1 MRVVF
6 ARGKQSTKPD
16 LSAPLTINNCGYY
29 RDISQDAEVCRAGG
43 REDYQIIFVRRG
55 RLTVDD
61 RVYRDGSVYIFTPG
75 ERQHYTYK
83 ALPKNCYYWL
93 HFSGSK
99 ADEFAARY
107 GLGGFYDKS
116 DDAAAMEI
124 CFVGNRRVYDEFTA
138 KTAVCRG
145 HAFVGRGA
153 FVLVNRKKLALPT
166 RRNAD
171 SRPLA
176 AA

>member
-83 ALPKNCYYWL
+83 ARKTVITGCIFP
-93 HFSGSK
+93 
-99 ADEFAARY
+99 AARRTNLPRVT
-107 GLGGFYDKS
+107 GWAVFTTK
-116 DDAAAMEI
+116 ATTPPRWKI
-124 CFVGNRRVYDEFTA
+124 CF
-138 KTAVCRG
+138 CRQS
-145 HAFVGRGA
+145 
-153 FVLVNRKKLALPT
+153 T
-166 RRNAD
+166 RLR
-171 SRPLA
+171 
-176 AA
+176 

>member
-93 HFSGSK
+93 Q
-99 ADEFAARY
+99 
-107 GLGGFYDKS
+107 GGR
-116 DDAAAMEI
+116 I
-124 CFVGNRRVYDEFTA
+124 CRALRAGRFLRQRRRRRRDGKFVFVGNRRVYDEFTA

-171 SRPLA
+171 S
-176 AA
+176 